1 MRVKWN
7 ILVSFAQDCD
17 EKLMSF
23 VSNLSEKPSKIT
35 FAAALVGVVL
45 FSQNHEELVR
55 FCRAAGS
62 FQPLSDDY
70 DTIEKTGEILTSIF
84 DLSLSPNTLDE
95 VYYGG
100 TVLTNTLKKE
110 PERYYFEQ
118 SELGTVERFN
128 FKFLTGRQA

>member
-7 ILVSFAQDCD
+7 VLISFAHECD
-17 EKLMSF
+17 EKLLSF
-23 VSNLSEKPSKIT
+23 VTNLSDKPSKVT

-62 FQPLSDDY
+62 FQPLSDDS

-95 VYYGG
+95 SYYGG
-100 TVLTNTLKKE
+100 ATLTNTLKNE

-118 SELGTVERFN
+118 SELGTVEARD
-128 FKFLTGRQA
+128 